1 MNTRSISGGLLVAAL
16 MWLPAA
22 HADAPVKVQNEVN
35 FLLGAMSGSGCEFYR
50 NGDWY
55 NARKAVEHMRDKY
68 RYLIDRNL
76 INTTEQFI
84 ERAASESSFSGKPYQ
99 IRCNGGAAVAS
110 HQWLSEKL
118 VELRAA
124 Q

>member
-1 MNTRSISGGLLVAAL
+1 MNTRSIFGALLVAAL
-16 MWLPAA
+16 TGLPVA
-22 HADAPVKVQNEVN
+22 HADAPVKVQNEVS
-35 FLLGAMSGSGCEFYR
+35 FLLGYITGSGCEFYR

-55 NARKAVEHMRDKY
+55 NARKAVSHMRDKY
-68 RYLIDRNL
+68 RYLNDRSL

-84 ERAASESSFSGKPYQ
+84 ERAATESSFSGKPYQ

-118 VELRAA
+118 AELRAA

>member
-1 MNTRSISGGLLVAAL
+1 MHTRSILGGLLIAAL
-16 MWLPAA
+16 LGLPAA
-22 HADAPVKVQNEVN
+22 RADTPVKVQNEVS
-35 FLLGAMSGSGCEFYR
+35 FLLGYVTGSGCEFYR

-55 NARKAVEHMRDKY
+55 NARKAVAHLRDKY
-68 RYLIDRNL
+68 KYLNDRNL
-76 INTTEQFI
+76 VSTTEQFI

-99 IRCNGGAAVAS
+99 IRCSGGAAVTS
-110 HQWLSEKL
+110 QQWLSEKL